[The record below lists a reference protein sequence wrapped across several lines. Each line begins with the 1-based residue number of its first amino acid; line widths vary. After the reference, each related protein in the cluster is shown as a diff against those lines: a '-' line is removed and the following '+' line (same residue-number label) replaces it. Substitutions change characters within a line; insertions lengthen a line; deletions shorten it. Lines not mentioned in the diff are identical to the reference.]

1 MTPKQFLLILRARWP
16 VALLTFLLV
25 VGATA
30 AVSLLKDKQYTA
42 TASVVLDVKSPDPV
56 SGMMLAGLMAPGYMA
71 TQSDIIKSD
80 RVAKAVVTRLKL
92 DQNPAVQSQW
102 SEATK
107 GRGTAADWL
116 AGVLQNNL
124 NVKPSRES
132 NVIEIEYKGTDP
144 GFAAAM
150 ANAFARAYIDVNIE
164 LRAAP
169 AREYTGFFTE
179 QTVAA
184 RERLEKAQKALT
196 DFQQTNGITTS
207 DARLDYET
215 AKLNEISSQLTALQA
230 QTTDSQSKRQRG
242 GSDTVAEVMQ
252 SPLINGLKSDI
263 ARLEAKLDESGI
275 NLGKNH
281 PQIQRME
288 SELHNLKQ
296 QLTAET
302 RKVSGSIETTYQ
314 VGRQREAQ
322 LQAAMASQKSRV
334 LALNKQRDQI
344 DVLRREIESAQRMF
358 DSVGM
363 RASQSSLESQNN
375 QTNISILNPALP
387 PMDASSP
394 RVRLNLLIAAF
405 AGTLLGTAF
414 ALAIELAN
422 RRIRSEA
429 DLNHVPELP
438 LLGSIGSATP
448 TRFNLFSGAGA
459 RA

>member
-1 MTPKQFLLILRARWP
+1 MTPQQFLLILRARWLI
-16 VALLTFLLV
+16 ALVTLALV

-30 AVSLLKDKQYTA
+30 TVSLLKDKQYSA

-80 RVAKAVVTRLKL
+80 RVAKAVVTQLKL
-92 DQNPAVQSQW
+92 DQNPTVRAQW
-102 SEATK
+102 NAATQ
-107 GRGTAADWL
+107 GRGTPSDWL
-116 AGVLQNNL
+116 AGVLQKNL
-124 NVKPSRES
+124 SVKPSRES

-150 ANAFARAYIDVNIE
+150 ANAFAKAYIAVNIE

-169 AREYTGFFTE
+169 AREYTGFFNE

-196 DFQQTNGITTS
+196 DFQQANGITSS
-207 DARLDYET
+207 DERLDYET

-252 SPLINGLKSDI
+252 NPLVNGLKADI

-281 PQIQRME
+281 PQILRME
-288 SELHNLKQ
+288 SELQTLKN
-296 QLTAET
+296 QLVAET
-302 RKVSGSIETTYQ
+302 RKVTGSIETTYQ

-322 LQAAMASQKSRV
+322 LQSAMAMQKERV
-334 LALNKQRDQI
+334 LALNRQRDQI

-358 DSVGM
+358 DQVGM

-375 QTNISILNPALP
+375 QTNIAILNPALA
-387 PMDASSP
+387 PMDPSSP
-394 RVRLNLLIAAF
+394 RVRLNLLIAVF
-405 AGTLLGTAF
+405 AGSLLGTVL

-422 RRIRSEA
+422 RRIRSEQDLA
-429 DLNHVPELP
+429 DRPDLP
-438 LLGSIGSATP
+438 LLGSLSSAKSTM
-448 TRFNLFSGAGA
+448 RLAGAGA

>member
-1 MTPKQFLLILRARWP
+1 MTPKQFLLILRARWL
-16 VALLTFLLV
+16 VALLTFVLV

-80 RVAKAVVTRLKL
+80 LVAKAVVTKLKL
-92 DQNPAVQSQW
+92 DQNPTVQAQW

-107 GRGTAADWL
+107 GRGTPADWL

-124 NVKPSRES
+124 SVKPSRES

-144 GFAAAM
+144 AFAAAM
-150 ANAFARAYIDVNIE
+150 ANAFAKAYIAVNIE

-179 QTVAA
+179 QTLAA

-196 DFQQTNGITTS
+196 DFQQTNGITST
-207 DARLDYET
+207 DERLDYET

-230 QTTDSQSKRQRG
+230 QTTDSQSKRQRN

-252 SPLINGLKSDI
+252 NPLINGLKSDI
-263 ARLEAKLDESGI
+263 ARLEAKLDESSI

-288 SELHNLKQ
+288 SELFTLKN
-296 QLTAET
+296 QLNAET
-302 RKVSGSIETTYQ
+302 RKVSSSIETTYQ

-322 LQAAMASQKSRV
+322 LQASMAAQKERV

-375 QTNISILNPALP
+375 QTNIAILNPALAP
-387 PMDASSP
+387 LEASSP
-394 RVRLNLLIAAF
+394 RVKLNLLIAVF
-405 AGTLLGTAF
+405 AGTLLGTAL
-414 ALAIELAN
+414 ALAVELAN
-422 RRIRSEA
+422 RRIRSEQ
-429 DLNHVPELP
+429 DLSNLPELP
-438 LLGSIGSATP
+438 LLGSLSSA
-448 TRFNLFSGAGA
+448 RSSLRLAGAGA
-459 RA
+459 SA

>member
-1 MTPKQFLLILRARWP
+1 MTPQQFLLILRARWLI
-16 VALLTFLLV
+16 ALVTLALV

-30 AVSLLKDKQYTA
+30 TVSLLKDKQYSA

-80 RVAKAVVTRLKL
+80 RVAKAVVTQLKL
-92 DQNPAVQSQW
+92 DQNPTVRAQW
-102 SEATK
+102 NAATQ
-107 GRGTAADWL
+107 GRGTPSDWL
-116 AGVLQNNL
+116 AGVLQKNL
-124 NVKPSRES
+124 SVKPSRES
-132 NVIEIEYKGTDP
+132 NVIDIEYKGTDP

-150 ANAFARAYIDVNIE
+150 ANAFAKAYIAVNIE

-169 AREYTGFFTE
+169 AREYTGFFNE

-196 DFQQTNGITTS
+196 DFQQANGITSS
-207 DARLDYET
+207 DERLDYET

-252 SPLINGLKSDI
+252 NPLVNGLKADI

-281 PQIQRME
+281 PQILRME
-288 SELHNLKQ
+288 SELQTLKD
-296 QLTAET
+296 QLVAET
-302 RKVSGSIETTYQ
+302 RKVTGSIETTYQ

-322 LQAAMASQKSRV
+322 LQSAMAMQKERV
-334 LALNKQRDQI
+334 LALNRQRDQI

-358 DSVGM
+358 DQVGM

-375 QTNISILNPALP
+375 QTNIAILNPALA
-387 PMDASSP
+387 PMDPSSP
-394 RVRLNLLIAAF
+394 RVRLNLLIAVF
-405 AGTLLGTAF
+405 AGSLLGTVL

-422 RRIRSEA
+422 RRIRSEQDLA
-429 DLNHVPELP
+429 DRPDLP
-438 LLGSIGSATP
+438 LLGSLSSAKSAM
-448 TRFNLFSGAGA
+448 RLAGAGA